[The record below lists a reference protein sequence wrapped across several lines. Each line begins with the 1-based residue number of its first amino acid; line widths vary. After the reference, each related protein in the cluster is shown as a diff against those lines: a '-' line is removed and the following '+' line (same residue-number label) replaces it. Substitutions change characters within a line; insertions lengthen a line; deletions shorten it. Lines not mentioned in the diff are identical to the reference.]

1 MSHCLLG
8 SALGP
13 VADSP
18 GAEGWTGL
26 AGQAEATLRGKA
38 ESMASG
44 SQRVLDITAGL
55 QVQIALLLLAG
66 VKERG
71 SSLLKGGFWLEIGNS
86 FLGDFWGH
94 CQGGVRCS

>member
-1 MSHCLLG
+1 MDWDQSYQIVWPFTSLRGFGPWTSGPMSHCLLG
-8 SALGP
+8 SVLGP

-38 ESMASG
+38 ECMASG

-55 QVQIALLLLAG
+55 QVQIALLLPAG
-66 VKERG
+66 VKEREAV
-71 SSLLKGGFWLEIGNS
+71 F
-86 FLGDFWGH
+86 
-94 CQGGVRCS
+94 